1 MKQYVSQFFA
11 DFLLVVAHQ
20 GVTKFISL
28 FNGVGTQAFIG
39 LLLVPGTFHPQFVEY
54 IEEAAES
61 LHLFFSC
68 MLHGLLLVNDWCK
81 DTIFLPLLIRNQ
93 QTYYL
98 RIIFPSAFYFVASQV

>member
-54 IEEAAES
+54 IEEAAEAS
-61 LHLFFSC
+61 ICSFLVCMILKFSFS
-68 MLHGLLLVNDWCK
+68 
-81 DTIFLPLLIRNQ
+81 I
-93 QTYYL
+93 L
-98 RIIFPSAFYFVASQV
+98 RMR